1 MQYSDGLDDGDLYG
15 LLGVVPH
22 ASEEELVQ
30 ARRIQAKQ
38 WHPDR
43 NQDPSAR
50 ARMAAINNALLIL
63 SNQGRRQAYDRT
75 LLSLQRFG
83 SGTHPASS
91 QATAVTLTSYFQ
103 DRGFTVVDNRMTGG
117 VLWVLDQPAL
127 EELIDQLREQG
138 MEFEFASTGGMA
150 TNHTAA
156 WWTRAWG

>member
-15 LLGVVPH
+15 LLGVLPF
-22 ASEEELVQ
+22 ASDDELVR

-50 ARMAAINNALLIL
+50 ARMAAINKALLIL
-63 SNQGRRQAYDRT
+63 SDQAQRQAYNQT
-75 LLSLQRFG
+75 LRSLRR
-83 SGTHPASS
+83 SGTGNYRASS
-91 QATAVTLTSYFQ
+91 QAAAVTLTSYFK

-127 EELIDQLREQG
+127 PELMVQLREHG
-138 MEFEFASTGGMA
+138 MEFEFAAAGGVA
-150 TNHTAA
+150 TDHRAA
-156 WWTRAWG
+156 WWTRVWG